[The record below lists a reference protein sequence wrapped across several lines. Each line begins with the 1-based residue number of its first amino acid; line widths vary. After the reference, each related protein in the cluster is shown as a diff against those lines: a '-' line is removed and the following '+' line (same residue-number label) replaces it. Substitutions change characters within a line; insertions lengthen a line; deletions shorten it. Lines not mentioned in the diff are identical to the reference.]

1 MLNSRAP
8 EAMPLAIHTLRALR
22 QTVGLD
28 EPFTG
33 HLDLPM
39 REGAVQLERR
49 NTVIEGIAS
58 WTLDQAFD
66 PESRDGPPVASRG
79 GAVRTSEVAACT
91 MPLFVRLRYHL
102 RTGTSAKGPIL
113 CEEIARLHG
122 FLRDPLLALDDGRRT
137 AARRLASEGARGHR
151 TGAAGGPPRHL
162 RPAASAAGYQGT
174 NMTTSRE
181 QFRQWLEA
189 PEGARLEFKEARRKY
204 DLKKLFQY
212 CVALAN
218 EGGGQILFGV

>member
-113 CEEIARLHG
+113 CEEIAPLACTGSSETPCWLSTMEGERLRAASRAKG
-122 FLRDPLLALDDGRRT
+122 RVAIEPVLPVDLLGTYVLLPLL
-137 AARRLASEGARGHR
+137 
-151 TGAAGGPPRHL
+151 
-162 RPAASAAGYQGT
+162 PAI
-174 NMTTSRE
+174 RE
-181 QFRQWLEA
+181 
-189 PEGARLEFKEARRKY
+189 PT
-204 DLKKLFQY
+204 
-212 CVALAN
+212 
-218 EGGGQILFGV
+218 